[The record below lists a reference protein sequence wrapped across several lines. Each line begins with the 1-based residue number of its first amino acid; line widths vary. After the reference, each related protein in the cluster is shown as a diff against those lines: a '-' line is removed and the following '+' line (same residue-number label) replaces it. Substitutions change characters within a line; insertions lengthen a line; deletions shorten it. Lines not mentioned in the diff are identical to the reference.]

1 MKQCPKCLKEV
12 PDEDWSCPFC
22 GFRFPPQADSG
33 SGHASSGTSKED
45 RPSRYGVSVED
56 KAMLKDDSS
65 SVSSGDEEGYEPAQP
80 TSGGNSD
87 KYNY

>member
-1 MKQCPKCLKEV
+1 MTAL
-12 PDEDWSCPFC
+12 
-22 GFRFPPQADSG
+22 
-33 SGHASSGTSKED
+33 
-45 RPSRYGVSVED
+45 
-56 KAMLKDDSS
+56 